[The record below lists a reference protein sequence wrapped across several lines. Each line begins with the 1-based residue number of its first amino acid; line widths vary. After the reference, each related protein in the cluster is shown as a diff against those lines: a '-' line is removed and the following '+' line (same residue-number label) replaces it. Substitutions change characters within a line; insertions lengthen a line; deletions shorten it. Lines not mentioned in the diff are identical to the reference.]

1 MNALARSR
9 KLVCACLTIVWAS
22 LPAQGGVPPTA
33 PEKPG
38 QQLIEHF
45 RKRSRDVDPF
55 GCAMNPT
62 TKAAL
67 LVEAPPLPKE
77 EPTGTSLQIALQA
90 LSVNGV
96 NPSARTVLIGA
107 HRLRVGEN
115 FVFRHNE
122 KDIRLALSEV
132 SLSSMTITDLNTG
145 EKVIHKLNIA
155 PNFQSR
161 QEGSARVP
169 IRPLQGPLTIR

>member
-1 MNALARSR
+1 M
-9 KLVCACLTIVWAS
+9 KVQACNRIVSWVWISILFVS
-22 LPAQGGVPPTA
+22 LPAQGEVPAKT

-38 QQLIEHF
+38 QQLAERLH
-45 RKRSRDVDPF
+45 KRSRDVDPF

-77 EPTGTSLQIALQA
+77 QPTGTSLQIALQA
-90 LSVNGV
+90 LNVNGV
-96 NPSARTVLIGA
+96 NPAAKTVLIGA

-122 KDIRLALSEV
+122 TDIRLALSEV
-132 SLSSMTITDLNTG
+132 SLGAMTITDLKTG
-145 EKVIHKLNIA
+145 EKVVHKLNIA
-155 PNFQSR
+155 PSFQSR
-161 QEGSARVP
+161 QEGSARTP